1 LPTARER
8 PPALAVALRYEPS
21 EANAPKVVAAG
32 RGAIAER
39 ILELAKANGI
49 AIRENADLAEM
60 LAALTPGDQIPPAA
74 FAVVAEILHFILKA
88 NGRLPARTEHPS

>member
-1 LPTARER
+1 MPATREHT
-8 PPALAVALRYEPS
+8 PALAVALRYEQG
-21 EANAPKVVAAG
+21 EADAPRVVASG

-39 ILELAKANGI
+39 ILDLAKANGI

-60 LAALTPGDQIPPAA
+60 LAALSLGEQIPPAA

-88 NGRLPARTEHPS
+88 NGRLAAGTEHRS

>member
-1 LPTARER
+1 MPTARER
-8 PPALAVALRYEPS
+8 PPALAVALRYEPG

-32 RGAIAER
+32 RGPIAER

-88 NGRLPARTEHPS
+88 NGRLPARTEHTP